1 LLNYFKQIVK
11 QSLKEAAMVQR
22 FTNTIGILYPMFL
35 TIKRKNMFRKFLS
48 RSGFITL
55 GSLLAF
61 ALLFSACRKNN
72 NDIVQTPVAHLMAF
86 NLVPDQE
93 RLGFALSG
101 NILPGGPMAY
111 TSFSGTYLNVFPG
124 NRLIETYNPATNQ
137 VVDSLQYTFKQD
149 KYYSVFAVGANGHY
163 RSILAEDNYDS
174 LTASS
179 GKAYVRYINAIPDSA
194 ASNVRIAVGGTNVVD
209 KSASFGQVSEFAAVN
224 PGDISVNV
232 NNESTVNASRTLA
245 VQEHKAYTI
254 LLIGVPN
261 QTGDKAV
268 QIRFIENGTV
278 TD

>member
-1 LLNYFKQIVK
+1 
-11 QSLKEAAMVQR
+11 
-22 FTNTIGILYPMFL
+22 
-35 TIKRKNMFRKFLS
+35 MFRKFLS

-72 NDIVQTPVAHLMAF
+72 DIVQTPVARLMAF

-93 RLGFALSG
+93 QLRFALSG
-101 NILPGGPMAY
+101 NVLPGGPMAY
-111 TSFSGTYLNVFPG
+111 TSFSGTYLKVFPG
-124 NRLIETYNPATNQ
+124 SRLIETFNPLTSQ
-137 VVDSLQYTFKQD
+137 VVDSLQYSFNQD
-149 KYYSVFAVGANGHY
+149 KYYSLFAIGANGNY
-163 RSILAEDNYDS
+163 RSIVTVDNYDS

-194 ASNVRIAVGGTNVVD
+194 ASNVTIAAGGNNVVD
-209 KSASFGQVSEFAAVN
+209 KSAAFGQVSEFTAVN
-224 PGDISVNV
+224 PGDLSVSV
-232 NNESTVNASRTLA
+232 NNESTVNASRTIT

-254 LLIGVPN
+254 LLIGLPN
-261 QTGDKAV
+261 QANNDKAV